1 LTIPDDLQRRYDE
14 ATYSVINRRLKM
26 GQQIPKAPTAATSAS
41 SPCID
46 TPFFGYVLGFVYGLQ
61 YNDKSYSDCYANIVT
76 SIIALDSLVGMLS
89 IILIP

>member
-1 LTIPDDLQRRYDE
+1 
-14 ATYSVINRRLKM
+14 M
-26 GQQIPKAPTAATSAS
+26 GQPIPKAPTAATSAS